1 LAKCDGVKFEIYE
14 LSQAKRLKH
23 VLLEEK
29 RINALLE
36 SLLKQDPETV
46 FQDLSK
52 AVAGADEIK
61 LNSALAERA
70 RKTLTEIQDRKKARA
85 WLTEGVEEADL
96 EKLNV
101 CVVVLLGWMR
111 GSVCDL
117 WLTLA

>member
-1 LAKCDGVKFEIYE
+1 MKFELYE

-36 SLLKQDPETV
+36 NLLKQDPEQV
-46 FQDLSK
+46 YEELSK

-61 LNSALAERA
+61 LASALAERA
-70 RKTLTEIQDRKKARA
+70 RKTLTEIQDRKKARL
-85 WLTEGVEEADL
+85 WLSEGVEEADI

-101 CVVVLLGWMR
+101 CCLVWFGLE
-111 GSVCDL
+111 SVGGEERVDGLKGCD
-117 WLTLA
+117 